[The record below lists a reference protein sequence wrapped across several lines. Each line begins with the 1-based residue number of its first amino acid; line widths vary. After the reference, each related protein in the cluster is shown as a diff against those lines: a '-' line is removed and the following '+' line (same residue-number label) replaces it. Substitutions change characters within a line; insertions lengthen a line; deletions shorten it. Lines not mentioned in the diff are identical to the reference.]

1 MCKGKGRT
9 IKASVRQ
16 AEFEAQLTPEAL
28 KVLQDVRKKIK
39 GTKLGKVDG

>member
-1 MCKGKGRT
+1 MCEGKGRT